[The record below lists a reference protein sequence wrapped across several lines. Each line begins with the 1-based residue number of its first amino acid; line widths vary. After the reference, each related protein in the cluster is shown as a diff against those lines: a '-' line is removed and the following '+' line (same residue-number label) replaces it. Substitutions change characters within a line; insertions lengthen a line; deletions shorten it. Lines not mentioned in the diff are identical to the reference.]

1 MSKTLKLSKKAQ
13 EEIEKANLLAQC
25 KTEIKLAKESLETKW
40 ASWHTYLKLYNNARR
55 DKEAVGNN
63 LLYTLFNT
71 LLAYLYFDKLQV
83 SFNPRE
89 TGDIDKCELASNTAK
104 FDYTLMNMPQIQ
116 YDWLWD
122 ALFFGVGYLHIGG
135 MVKQTPQVEV
145 IDPFTIYI
153 DPSTTEISNARFIAL
168 ERQMMKWEM
177 EEKGF
182 ENIESLQRSK
192 LDTQTEQAEQA
203 RKDAKNESSPS
214 VDETYEN
221 KQYVVLEWFTIRNG
235 KKVHF
240 FTDFNCSIL
249 FTPEKKLVYKD
260 KEFPFIIKRFS
271 PIPHEL
277 SGLSVPE
284 LIEDKQRASAI
295 LVNLGLAMEKSKLY
309 PQYLYDR
316 NAIPNINDLKNFA
329 FNKFI
334 PTEPGGRAMRDIIAP
349 LQQQSITNSTNVI
362 YDMIKDF
369 AQRTVGTPDSKQGFT
384 AQGKRT
390 ATELQL
396 TQISA
401 DTRNSLAA
409 KLFTLSEVLL
419 WQKWLN
425 RYKQFKSLAKNKIV
439 RIQGALGV
447 KFETINLDT
456 FDFNTD
462 PDIVIESANVS
473 SQQKMIDKQTLV
485 ELSKVIIDQD
495 STISSKRYYKR
506 RLLQLSDFDKDEID
520 QILPPTFDELR
531 AMEENEILS
540 KGNLPEIE
548 PYDDH
553 YTHIT
558 THNTVSDSGKVKKAK
573 MAHIQAHKEALLEK
587 RQEEKRME
595 LEQQK
600 TPSTPSAKQPSING
614 AIEGFISKDK
624 EPFERP
630 QVPMNENPMEP
641 INPSQ
646 Q

>member
-1 MSKTLKLSKKAQ
+1 MTKKLKLSAKAL
-13 EEIEKANLLAQC
+13 EEIEKTNLLAQC
-25 KTEIKLAKESLETKW
+25 KTEFRLSKDALTTKW
-40 ASWHTYLKLYNNARR
+40 SSWHTYLKLYNNSKR

-89 TGDIDKCELASNTAK
+89 SGDIDKCELATNAAK
-104 FDYTLMNMPQIQ
+104 FDYALMNMPQIQ

-122 ALFFGVGYLHIGG
+122 ALFFGIGYLYVGG
-135 MVKQTPQVEV
+135 MVKQVPQIEV
-145 IDPFTIYI
+145 IDPFTVYI
-153 DPSTTEISNARFIAL
+153 DPLATEISNTRFIAL

-177 EEKGF
+177 KKKGF
-182 ENIESLQRSK
+182 ENIESLQSSK
-192 LDTQTEQAEQA
+192 QDTQTERAEQA
-203 RKDAKNESSPS
+203 RKDAKNEVNPTEE
-214 VDETYEN
+214 ETYEN
-221 KQYVVLEWFTIRNG
+221 KEYVVLEWFTIRDG

-249 FTPEKKLVYKD
+249 FTPVKKLVYKD
-260 KEFPFIIKRFS
+260 HEWPFVIKRFS

-277 SGLSVPE
+277 SGLSVPD
-284 LIEDKQRASAI
+284 LLEDKQRASAVLI
-295 LVNLGLAMEKSKLY
+295 NLGLAMEKSKLY

-334 PTEPGGRAMRDIIAP
+334 PTEPGGRAMRDIISP

-362 YDMIKDF
+362 YEMIKDF
-369 AQRTVGTPDSKQGFT
+369 AQRTVGTPDSKQGF
-384 AQGKRT
+384 ASKGKRT

-409 KLFTLSEVLL
+409 KLFTLSEVNL

-425 RYKQFKSLAKNKIV
+425 RYKQFKSLVKDKII

-447 KFETINLDT
+447 KFEQIDLDT

-462 PDIVIESANVS
+462 PDVIIESANVS
-473 SQQKMIDKQTLV
+473 AQQKMIDKQSLV
-485 ELSKVIIDQD
+485 ELSKVIIDQE

-506 RLLQLSDFDKDEID
+506 RLLQLSDFEKDEIN

-531 AMEENEILS
+531 AMEENKILA
-540 KGNLPEIE
+540 KGKLPEIE

-558 THNTVSDSGKVKKAK
+558 IHNTVADSDKVKANK
-573 MAHIQAHKEALLEK
+573 MAHIQAHKQAFLDD
-587 RQEEKRME
+587 RQEEKRMA
-595 LEQQK
+595 LEQKNAPQG
-600 TPSTPSAKQPSING
+600 TPAKQPNING
-614 AIEGFISKDK
+614 SIEGFISEGKA
-624 EPFERP
+624 PFEKP
-630 QVPMNENPMEP
+630 QVPMSENPMNP
-641 INPSQ
+641 INPTQ